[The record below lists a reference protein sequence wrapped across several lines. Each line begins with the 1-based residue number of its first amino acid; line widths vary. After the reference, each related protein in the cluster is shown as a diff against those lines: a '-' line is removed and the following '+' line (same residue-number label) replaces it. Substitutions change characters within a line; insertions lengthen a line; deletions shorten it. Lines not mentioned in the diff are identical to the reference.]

1 MDFLTLI
8 SGGAFGALI
17 SAVSSYIIY
26 RLRRRDGRELRRERA
41 ENTEKNRAESRMNS
55 KWKPSIIVKVDAL
68 TEGMKYVLYDRIRF
82 LAQEYISD
90 GEVDFDD
97 RRILGNMHRSYHG
110 GLSGNGDL
118 DILMREVNS
127 LPLKRKEDV
136 K

>member
-41 ENTEKNRAESRMNS
+41 ENTEKNRAESRLAA
-55 KWKPSIIVKVDAL
+55 IEVKVDAL